1 MKMSEALALMAEMR
15 DQIGTGPTRA
25 LRKKGMVP
33 ATIYGSGN
41 TPMSVAV
48 EEKEITKLYRKPQ
61 FISALIELDVAGKK
75 YKVLPKAV
83 QLHPITDIVRH
94 VDFVFLDDK
103 FQKMEVPMS
112 FEGKEKSLGIKRGG
126 FFNTIRRSVVL
137 KCPVNNLPR
146 KVTVDVSNMLI
157 GHSIKANDVTLPD
170 GCEFITKTNFVIATI
185 IGKAGKTEADETP
198 ATKA

>member
-1 MKMSEALALMAEMR
+1 MSEALALMAEMR

-126 FFNTIRRSVVL
+126 FFNAIRRSVVL